1 MNISEELQRYLY
13 AALRTVPEVTNLAG
27 GRVYDRV
34 PSTNGQVT
42 AQFPYV
48 SFGPVNMIDDYA
60 DCVDGETHTIQL
72 DVWSRAVGQ
81 GECKNI
87 VDGIRKSLNRSQPE
101 LDENAVVGV
110 NIPISQIVR
119 DPDGLTTHGIIQVE
133 IMVEVN

>member
-1 MNISEELQRYLY
+1 MNVSEELQRHLY
-13 AALRTVPEVTNLAG
+13 AELRAVLEVSTLAE

-34 PSTNGQVT
+34 PSTDGQVT

-48 SFGPVNMIDDYA
+48 SFGPVNMVDDSA

-81 GECKNI
+81 VECKNI
-87 VDGIRKSLNRSQPE
+87 VDGIRKALNRSQPE
-101 LDENAVVGV
+101 LAESAVVAV
-110 NIPISQIVR
+110 NIPICQIVR

-133 IMVEVN
+133 IMVEVA

>member
-1 MNISEELQRYLY
+1 MNVSEELQRFLY
-13 AALRTVPEVTNLAG
+13 DQLRTVPEVVTLAE

-34 PSTNGQVT
+34 PSTKGQVT

-48 SFGPVNMIDDYA
+48 SFGPVNVVDDSA

-81 GECKNI
+81 VECKNI
-87 VDGIRKSLNRSQPE
+87 VDGIRKALNRSQPE
-101 LDENAVVGV
+101 LAESAVVAV
-110 NIPISQIVR
+110 NIPICQIVR

-133 IMVEVN
+133 IMVEVA

>member
-1 MNISEELQRYLY
+1 MENLAEARWEPGNKTNAKSCKGCCKVNVSEELQRYLY
-13 AALRTVPEVTNLAG
+13 DHLRTVPEVLSLAG

-48 SFGPVNMIDDYA
+48 SFGPVNVIDDFA

-87 VDGIRKSLNRSQPE
+87 VDGIRKVLNRSQPE
-101 LDENAVVGV
+101 WLKTLWLE
-110 NIPISQIVR
+110 
-119 DPDGLTTHGIIQVE
+119 
-133 IMVEVN
+133 

>member
-1 MNISEELQRYLY
+1 MNVSDELQRYLY
-13 AALRTVPEVTNLAG
+13 AQLRAIPEIATLAG

-34 PSTNGQVT
+34 PSKNGQVT

-48 SFGPVNMIDDYA
+48 SFGPVNVIDDFA

-87 VDGIRKSLNRSQPE
+87 VDGIRKALNRSQPE
-101 LDENAVVGV
+101 LAENAVVGV

-133 IMVEVN
+133 IMVEVA